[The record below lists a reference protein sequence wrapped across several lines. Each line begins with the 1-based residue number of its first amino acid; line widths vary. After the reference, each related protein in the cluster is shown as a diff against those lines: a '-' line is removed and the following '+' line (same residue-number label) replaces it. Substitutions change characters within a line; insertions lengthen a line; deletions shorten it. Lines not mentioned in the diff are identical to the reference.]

1 MKNVTK
7 LIRPILTGIL
17 AAIIL
22 VFILR
27 ISGILRRPGFKSTKN
42 PYEYNLDDLKKIDP
56 ALLKWKEIQSL
67 NIPLVKLTGICLDNQ
82 NNIYIAG
89 DWSVIVY
96 TDKGKQIS
104 KFDLPDKPRCIS
116 ISPDNKLFIGMDDHI
131 EIYSTQGKKI
141 VQWEKI
147 DSNSV
152 ITSLAITGNFVFAAD
167 AGNRIVWKFDNKGKI
182 IGTIGKKNPEKGIP
196 GFVIPSPYFDVSIG
210 YEGNL
215 WVVNPGRHTLENYSP
230 NGELISFWGKASQK
244 TEGFCGCCNPSHFVV
259 LPNGYFIT
267 SEKGLLR
274 VKEYNQAGKLTS
286 VVAAPD
292 QFDDGTVNLDLA
304 VDSEGRILVLDPG
317 RKKVRIFTR
326 K

>member
-1 MKNVTK
+1 LKNITK

-67 NIPLVKLTGICLDNQ
+67 NIPLVKLTGICLDKQ
-82 NNIYIAG
+82 DNIYVIG

-96 TDKGKQIS
+96 TDKGKQIL
-104 KFDLPDKPRCIS
+104 KFDLTHKPRCIS
-116 ISPDNKLFIGMDDHI
+116 ISPKNRLFIGMVDHI

-147 DSNSV
+147 DSNSL
-152 ITSLAITGNFVFAAD
+152 IPSLAITDDFVFAAD
-167 AGNRIVWKFDNKGKI
+167 AGNRIVWKFDHEGKI
-182 IGTIGKKNPEKGIP
+182 IGSIGKKNPEKGIP

-215 WVVNPGRHTLENYSP
+215 WVVNPGRHTLENYTP

-259 LPNGYFIT
+259 LPDGYFIT
-267 SEKGLLR
+267 SEKGLIR
-274 VKEYNQAGKLTS
+274 IKEYNQAGKLTS

-304 VDSEGRILVLDPG
+304 VDSEGRIVVLDPG